1 MKMNAEEIKDEMELQ
16 KDIEENWKEIMK
28 DIAAARKMA
37 HMSQTELGKI
47 VEKSTTTIS
56 RYENGT
62 AIPNTETLKLMLGAL
77 ATELQDL
84 KMTTIIIK
92 THGREDIVYKAENIL
107 FIADDY
113 SFIRGNNSYLELLYL
128 ALGSNL
134 YEAIPKCGKPA
145 VGSAPVRK

>member
-1 MKMNAEEIKDEMELQ
+1 MDAEEIKDEIELQ
-16 KDIEENWKEIMK
+16 KEIEEKYKEIMK

-77 ATELQDL
+77 ATELL
-84 KMTTIIIK
+84 ELKKMTVIIK
-92 THGREDIVYKAENIL
+92 KYGEEDRIYKGESIL
-107 FIADDY
+107 AITDEGYAVE
-113 SFIRGNNSYLELLYL
+113 GNPINLAVLYIM
-128 ALGSNL
+128 LGAQLSDVL
-134 YEAIPKCGKPA
+134 SKCGKPA